1 MQIHVH
7 EQTKQLLL
15 LKSRMIN
22 KTTIICHI
30 YRRKIDKNCPVS
42 SMTLDKYVR
51 FLPIWMFNNP
61 PVVDILKDI
70 TCDLLLMT
78 AAPPIRISDWINMSV
93 GVKPARFPRWQRVG
107 VSQGDL
113 GAIGHIEGLSFGEGS
128 QTSLT
133 IKKKIFNTSI
143 MLQKHHW

>member
-1 MQIHVH
+1 MYTIMQIHVH

-93 GVKPARFPRWQRVG
+93 GVKPAMFPR
-107 VSQGDL
+107 
-113 GAIGHIEGLSFGEGS
+113 
-128 QTSLT
+128 
-133 IKKKIFNTSI
+133 
-143 MLQKHHW
+143 